1 MGCGVDHDF
10 LLPRAAFGPA
20 LRALAT
26 RWPDGL
32 AELAGG
38 ALVPFSSLADRA
50 VEALGD
56 GFVAYRDAAAR
67 ARFHRDGSF
76 VDDDGESPLNAFVVS
91 RDAARVHLDL
101 VFELGPSPAF
111 LVAVHE
117 AVGGAVADLEAARGS
132 LPVNA
137 AWLARNLPAV
147 LRVVAPS
154 ANWVSLPVVRGAGFS
169 SPQGAVL
176 FEDDGLGGTFLRAPL
191 PSAEATR
198 ALRIACALWFRMR
211 FDAAGAGTWSMPP
224 GELAP
229 DGPALAIAPE
239 GGRPSSEA

>member
-1 MGCGVDHDF
+1 MGCGIDHDF

-20 LRALAT
+20 LSALAT
-26 RWPDGL
+26 RWPEGL

-117 AVGGAVADLEAARGS
+117 AVGAAVADLEAARGS
-132 LPVNA
+132 LPVDA

-147 LRVVAPS
+147 LRVVAPNT
-154 ANWVSLPVVRGAGFS
+154 NWVPLPVVRGAGFS
-169 SPQGAVL
+169 SPRGAVL
-176 FEDDGLGGTFLRAPL
+176 FEDDGLGGTYVRAPP

-229 DGPALAIAPE
+229 EGPALAIAPE
-239 GGRPSSEA
+239 GGRPFSEA